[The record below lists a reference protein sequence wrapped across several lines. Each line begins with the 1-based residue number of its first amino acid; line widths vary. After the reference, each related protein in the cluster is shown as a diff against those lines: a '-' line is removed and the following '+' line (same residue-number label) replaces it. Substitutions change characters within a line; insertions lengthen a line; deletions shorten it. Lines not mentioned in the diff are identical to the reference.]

1 MISRYDKWPLF
12 GGGSEGEVF
21 SVFMWLCKDVSEMP
35 CFTRTTNAAMCWT
48 KIHSV
53 CLYPGL
59 AMKFAIA
66 SHRGR

>member
-1 MISRYDKWPLF
+1 ML
-12 GGGSEGEVF
+12 
-21 SVFMWLCKDVSEMP
+21 MWLCKDVSEMP

-48 KIHSV
+48 KIHGV

-66 SHRGR
+66 SHGGR